1 MKAEEFRKLI
11 REEVR
16 SAIKEELKDILIEAV
31 DIASSTTAAPA
42 PANSKPPIQDLFK
55 EELTHVTP
63 SKSTGGFGELMEQTK
78 KELTES
84 GELPRYLGG
93 GAVRNQLN
101 NLATNQLTQ
110 LEKGK
115 RGNTILEGE
124 TPGDS
129 ISNIPDFIARANKVF
144 KKAKELDAKNLR

>member
-31 DIASSTTAAPA
+31 DIASNVPTPG
-42 PANSKPPIQDLFK
+42 NSRPPIQDLFK
-55 EELTHVTP
+55 EEIAQVT
-63 SKSTGGFGELMEQTK
+63 SRKSGGGFGELMEQTK
-78 KELTES
+78 RELSES
-84 GELPRYLGG
+84 GELTRYLGG
-93 GAVRNQLN
+93 GGVRNHLN

-115 RGNTILEGE
+115 RGTTIVEGE
-124 TPGDS
+124 NPDRGVS
-129 ISNIPDFIARANKVF
+129 QVPDFIARANKVF
-144 KKAKELDAKNLR
+144 QKAKELDAKNLR